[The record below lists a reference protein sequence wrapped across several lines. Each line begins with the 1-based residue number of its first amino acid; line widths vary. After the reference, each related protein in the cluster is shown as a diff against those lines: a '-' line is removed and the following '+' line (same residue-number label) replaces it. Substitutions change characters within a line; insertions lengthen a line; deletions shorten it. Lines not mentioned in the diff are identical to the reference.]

1 MFVQVTIWDIW
12 TSRQMWITCCNIS
25 ACCCCSN
32 SWSCWGLKTWCWRIC
47 CICWGVMTCGVI
59 IAIETGTCT
68 QNHKRSKN
76 AWVQQQSKRQFHET
90 LPSKRTVK
98 CEWCAHYRGP
108 VSKSW
113 SVSQTSPEELL
124 KPVIKQAKAKAV
136 WLMGDWRDQKKT
148 QSHSNN
154 CRLSMFGARHQTRHS
169 SDKAAGHYTGVL
181 SVFC

>member
-76 AWVQQQSKRQFHET
+76 AWVQQQSKRQFHKT

-98 CEWCAHYRGP
+98 CEWCSQYRGP

-124 KPVIKQAKAKAV
+124 KPVIKQATSQGC
-136 WLMGDWRDQKKT
+136 LTDGRLTGPKKT
-148 QSHSNN
+148 TIALKQLQTVNVRCPSSNTP
-154 CRLSMFGARHQTRHS
+154 L
-169 SDKAAGHYTGVL
+169 
-181 SVFC
+181 